1 MPSGREKAKKP
12 EKTQRAQQKG
22 RKVTSVILALMLL
35 VGIGLLAYPSVSNYW
50 NSFHSSKVIVSYN
63 DAVDQANQEHLAQ
76 MFQEAQGY
84 NQKLLERGEPFQ
96 LSKEQQAEYES
107 LLNLNGDGI
116 IGYVEV
122 PSINV
127 SLPIYHGSGEAELQ
141 VGCGHLEWSSLPVGG
156 KNTHCVLSGH
166 RGLPSA
172 KLLSDLDQVRE
183 GDIFYVD
190 VLDQTLTYEVDQI
203 LIVEPQ
209 DTSAL
214 TVVKGEDLCTLVT
227 CTPYGINSHRLLVR
241 GHRIKTP
248 FDGSRLMADAV
259 QIEPLIVAAALA
271 AIMIVI
277 ALIYVLLSD
286 RRKIQRAHAGRDAY
300 KALRGEGPA
309 PQGHK
314 SRK

>member
-1 MPSGREKAKKP
+1 MPGSREKAKKP
-12 EKTQRAQQKG
+12 AKAQGAQPKG
-22 RKVTSVILALMLL
+22 RKISSIVLALMLL

-50 NSFHSSKVIVSYN
+50 NSFHSSKVIVGYN
-63 DAVDQANQEHLAQ
+63 DAVDQADQERLAQ
-76 MFQEAQGY
+76 MFLEAQAY
-84 NQKLLERGEPFQ
+84 NQELLDRGEPFQ
-96 LSKEQQAEYES
+96 LSKERQAEYES

-116 IGYVEV
+116 MGYVEV

-141 VGCGHLEWSSLPVGG
+141 VGCGHLEWSSLPAGG
-156 KNTHCVLSGH
+156 KSTHCVLSGH

-248 FDGSRLMADAV
+248 FDGSRVMADAV
-259 QIEPLIVAAALA
+259 QIEPLIVAAVLA

-286 RRKIQRAHAGRDAY
+286 RRKSRRAHAGRDAY
-300 KALRGEGPA
+300 KALRGEDSA
-309 PQGHK
+309 HQGHK